1 MLVKEAKNETG
12 IWNMTFWTT
21 WCDTNTGIR
30 LDIALVLTK
39 YTPCLALKLT
49 QWNND
54 CILVKFLRA
63 LTGLSDNSNP
73 KLGQIAWAKYTDL
86 CYILQCNEKLE
97 TFKILQ
103 RQIKTSWH
111 HGPYSVHP
119 FSVTWARDNVLN
131 HNGRHEAHG
140 ILNAFSVKKS
150 FLSFQNIFT

>member
-1 MLVKEAKNETG
+1 MLVKEATG
-12 IWNMTFWTT
+12 KMRLAFEIWRFWTT

-30 LDIALVLTK
+30 LDIALALTK

-63 LTGLSDNSNP
+63 LTGLFDNSNP
-73 KLGQIAWAKYTDL
+73 KLGQFAWAKYTDL
-86 CYILQCNEKLE
+86 CCILQCNEKLE
-97 TFKILQ
+97 KILQ

-119 FSVTWARDNVLN
+119 FSVTWARDMYWITMADM
-131 HNGRHEAHG
+131 RHMAYSMH
-140 ILNAFSVKKS
+140 
-150 FLSFQNIFT
+150 FL